1 MRGGLIATTAAIM
14 LILAGG
20 ILWNA
25 NASSL
30 GVPSLPNYSP
40 VQTVGCSGP
49 GRCPWALIG
58 SAVPTGGADALP
70 VAT

>member
-40 VQTVGCSGP
+40 VQTVGVQVRGDVR
-49 GRCPWALIG
+49 GALIG
-58 SAVPTGGADALP
+58 SAVPTGVADALP

>member
-49 GRCPWALIG
+49 GRCPLIG
-58 SAVPTGGADALP
+58 SAVPTGGADACP
-70 VAT
+70 AAT

>member
-1 MRGGLIATTAAIM
+1 MREGLIATTAAIM

-30 GVPSLPNYSP
+30 GCHRYRTTHQCRQSV
-40 VQTVGCSGP
+40 VQVRGDVRG
-49 GRCPWALIG
+49 ALIG